1 MSTNNYEQILLEMLN
16 RIKILEN
23 KVEKLETSTKI
34 DGTPIFQPTNKPGL
48 NERAKDYIRKCKV
61 EAKKQGLLEITLL
74 CNDIQKALQ
83 VVNRTPSICS
93 AMYDMM
99 EDGDQILS
107 APPSGKS
114 TTVRVKYFI
123 R

>member
-1 MSTNNYEQILLEMLN
+1 MSINNYEQILLEMLN

-23 KVEKLETSTKI
+23 KVEKLETSKKM
-34 DGTPIFQPTNKPGL
+34 DDTPIFQPTNKRGL
-48 NERAKDYIRKCKV
+48 NGLAKDYIRKCKD
-61 EAKKQGLLEITLL
+61 EAKKQGLSEITLL

-99 EDGDQILS
+99 ENGDQVLS

-123 R
+123 K